1 MAKIENGGSQGDDR
15 LPGRLGEIARALHAR
30 IDWNKAAIAL
40 SAAIMLASGTVLFY
54 RLRGLDWQAVAAAI
68 RDVSAGHLAGAACI
82 VACGYVTLAFYD
94 WFALRAIGARQVPWA
109 AAAFTGATS
118 YAVGHGVGA
127 MALASAA
134 IRYRVYSRF
143 GLTLIDVAKICFI
156 AGLTF
161 WLGNITALGLGIAY
175 MPGAASA
182 IDQVP
187 GWGNRAIGMA
197 ALGALA
203 LYLIWVSRKRRVLG
217 TKASNLTLPSG
228 SMTLVQIGIGI
239 ADLSCC
245 SLVMYMLMPEAP
257 AIDFLSLAVIVV
269 IGTLIGFASHAPGA
283 IGALDVAMLVG
294 LPAFDKAELVAT
306 LLLYRL
312 LYFVV
317 PFAIALA
324 GLAAREAYVQVRR

>member
-1 MAKIENGGSQGDDR
+1 
-15 LPGRLGEIARALHAR
+15 
-30 IDWNKAAIAL
+30 
-40 SAAIMLASGTVLFY
+40 
-54 RLRGLDWQAVAAAI
+54 
-68 RDVSAGHLAGAACI
+68 
-82 VACGYVTLAFYD
+82 
-94 WFALRAIGARQVPWA
+94 
-109 AAAFTGATS
+109 
-118 YAVGHGVGA
+118 
-127 MALASAA
+127 
-134 IRYRVYSRF
+134 
-143 GLTLIDVAKICFI
+143 
-156 AGLTF
+156 
-161 WLGNITALGLGIAY
+161 
-175 MPGAASA
+175 
-182 IDQVP
+182 
-187 GWGNRAIGMA
+187 MA

-217 TKASNLTLPSG
+217 TKESNLTLPSG

-245 SLVMYMLMPEAP
+245 SLVMYMLMPDAP

-294 LPAFDKAELVAT
+294 LPGFDKAGLVAT

-324 GLAAREAYVQVRR
+324 GLAAREACVQVRR